1 MTEITDVKPVEAKFG
16 SIKPIEILLIEDNPV
31 DIRMTREAFTRYRV
45 ANNLHVVTDGAA
57 AMDFI
62 YQRGEYRDALRPDL
76 ILLDLNIPKK
86 RGAEILKE
94 VKADPELRLI
104 PIVIL
109 ATSDYYEDVVQSY
122 RDYANAFINKP
133 IDFDDFIAVITG
145 IGDFWLTFVKL
156 PSEVAD

>member
-1 MTEITDVKPVEAKFG
+1 MTEITN
-16 SIKPIEILLIEDNPV
+16 IKLTDITPIEILLVEDSLV
-31 DIRMTREAFTRYRV
+31 DIRMTQEAFKRYRV
-45 ANNLHVVTDGAA
+45 ANNLHVVTDGNA

-62 YQRGEYRDALRPDL
+62 YQRGEYKDALRPDL

-94 VKADPELRLI
+94 VKADADLRLI

-109 ATSDYYEDVVQSY
+109 ATSDYYQDVVQSY
-122 RDYANAFINKP
+122 RDYANAFVKKP